1 VASARG
7 ATSKDPK
14 ESAAG
19 GAEAGKTV
27 ATIKSQLLAN
37 MVKLYEPDIEDRF
50 FEVQTASAGSM
61 RLTEEG
67 LKDAHE
73 AIKKSDTTLEDQLHT
88 SLDKLGELSKEAD
101 AADKLNFVVRRSSM
115 LVATTFTKY
124 EPGYSACA
132 RPHSR
137 HQPSDGRGRHAC
149 PCVPET
155 SFTRSKREGGFTL
168 LIHKIIINSH
178 AISCLY
184 VNPGEKPV

>member
-27 ATIKSQLLAN
+27 ATIRSQLLAN
-37 MVKLYEPDIEDRF
+37 MGKFYEPDIEDRF
-50 FEVQTASAGSM
+50 FKVQTAAGSM

-101 AADKLNFVVRRSSM
+101 AADKLNFVVQSPIESL
-115 LVATTFTKY
+115 LVAAVKG
-124 EPGYSACA
+124 P
-132 RPHSR
+132 
-137 HQPSDGRGRHAC
+137 
-149 PCVPET
+149 
-155 SFTRSKREGGFTL
+155 
-168 LIHKIIINSH
+168 NS
-178 AISCLY
+178 
-184 VNPGEKPV
+184 